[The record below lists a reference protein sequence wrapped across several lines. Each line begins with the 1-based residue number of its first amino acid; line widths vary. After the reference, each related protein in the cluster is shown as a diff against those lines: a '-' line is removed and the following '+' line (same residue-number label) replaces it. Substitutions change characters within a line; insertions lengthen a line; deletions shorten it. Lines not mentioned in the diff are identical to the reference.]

1 SNIVADRR
9 SQENVNSTTP
19 EYAIFLNDPVDICET
34 AESGEIEVLGITRCG
49 IDDFCIKFIGTRSG
63 QIDLLLDFDGN
74 DQVFTPGTAD
84 VMITGSVSAG
94 DVGQA
99 VCLDW
104 NGLDGLGNALPE
116 DANTPIPISLSFAQ
130 GIYHF
135 PIYDAELMTDGFD
148 INTVRPAGPKP
159 LLYYDDTEI
168 SVSSGSGEPNVQLM
182 GCNLPCHSWTNYS
195 NPGTVG
201 FGNLNTINSWWFSQQ
216 TMNTMTFFLP
226 GVFTCDIE
234 GPQVACEDEEV
245 DLGIIIDLTPDNA
258 MSLTIESINWTG
270 PGILGGNGTEV
281 ITINEDGSYN
291 ADLSFINELGD
302 TCTSSCQFEYA
313 QLPKS
318 EETIDTLLAF
328 GDSLVVNTEIYD
340 VDGTYTQILTA
351 ANGCDSILTIIV
363 EVEMPEIELRC
374 EIFGPEFLCAGDTTT
389 LTLDIIKDPID
400 APDPEILSIG
410 WFGPGVP
417 IGASGQSVVAEQAGV
432 YIAEY
437 IWVNFTNDTLK
448 GACEYTLEV
457 MPEFEVTIDTLINSG
472 DVVIFNGE
480 SFDSAGIFTQELST
494 TMGCDSIIII
504 TIDVIDPTYTCLLT
518 GTPEIC
524 EGEVSIIEL
533 EAVVDPIG
541 APAPIISEIVWSG
554 PGVAANTT
562 GTTIDATESGIYTA
576 ELSWFNNADS
586 ILSTSCIYSLT
597 VNPTFETTIDTLI
610 GEDEIIAISGQII
623 TSPGQY
629 ILNFNAQNGCDSLL
643 IINVIQESSVVYYD
657 LDDCRSTD
665 YSRFD
670 PDYPSPVDCA
680 FMTASNVFRVNPNVN
695 SHSCTPG
702 VNGGV
707 GLCVSS
713 EDDCDYNPDSEKA
726 IIFELVVSP
735 DEEEAVQITSL
746 RFFER
751 APETFQWIVG
761 TTGLNNYPTQYGL
774 RVLKNNQEIFS
785 SADNVTTTDWTAE
798 TFNFAT
804 LPDFKVQEQTIF
816 RFELLGYCL
825 IGNDSDVTA
834 WDIDEISIQA
844 DCAEFVSNTIDI
856 VGQVKTISNEPLEN
870 VQVDLKFGE
879 FDFQKFVDQTNEAGQ
894 YAFQDVPRFQD
905 YMVKP
910 VSGDDYLRGVSTLD
924 LIHIQRHILGLDRF
938 EYAHQM
944 IAADVNKSKSI
955 TAIDILQLRKLIL
968 GIYDRLPDNRSWRFM
983 KSNQELHV
991 SNPWAIQENV
1001 EFNNTEKDKSQ
1012 GFVGIKIGDVN
1023 NDISLLPSSNVDS
1036 RSAKN
1041 SIDLMIESNDLRV
1054 GELSTVAIKIANE
1067 NDIVGI
1073 QMSMALKGIDIINVE
1088 SNFGLTDSHYKIT
1101 PEHFVLSYTDVTGSQ
1116 MNDEATIFLDVI
1128 PNVAINISD
1137 ALELDKEI
1145 LLPEIY
1151 KGNNLTV
1158 HPINL
1163 IFDANDVD
1171 NFVGTNYPNPFVH
1184 NTTIE
1189 VMASGNEEGVIKL
1202 YDFNGRMLMN
1212 RNIDLIKG

>member
-1 SNIVADRR
+1 MKNVFNQLQLLLFIISLSVIFTVTLLAEGTRELAPNANIVIDGNNTNDIAALHIDNAVFNNFASFGNSNVNSRLHVHIADPLTEGIMLGFSGGHTNQTGGNPPQVNFEYQILDPAGNIVFGPILVTNTNARINNWSEAFNGPMQLNGTSGYDAMEVTAADLTSAGWTTEGDYYIEFRNLMGGAFLIDYWDITVADFSSTTVEEKKGRVWSFNWAFFAINDFGFPERPFNGSFYVCAPDPQNLDAAFITEIDFNGSGFRPAAFNIAFNSFGTLNTSNIVADRR

-258 MSLTIESINWTG
+258 MPLTIESINWTG

-281 ITINEDGSYN
+281 ITINENGTYN

-834 WDIDEISIQA
+834 WDVDEISIQA

-938 EYAHQM
+938 EYA
-944 IAADVNKSKSI
+944 
-955 TAIDILQLRKLIL
+955 
-968 GIYDRLPDNRSWRFM
+968 
-983 KSNQELHV
+983 
-991 SNPWAIQENV
+991 
-1001 EFNNTEKDKSQ
+1001 
-1012 GFVGIKIGDVN
+1012 
-1023 NDISLLPSSNVDS
+1023 
-1036 RSAKN
+1036 
-1041 SIDLMIESNDLRV
+1041 
-1054 GELSTVAIKIANE
+1054 
-1067 NDIVGI
+1067 
-1073 QMSMALKGIDIINVE
+1073 
-1088 SNFGLTDSHYKIT
+1088 
-1101 PEHFVLSYTDVTGSQ
+1101 
-1116 MNDEATIFLDVI
+1116 
-1128 PNVAINISD
+1128 
-1137 ALELDKEI
+1137 
-1145 LLPEIY
+1145 
-1151 KGNNLTV
+1151 
-1158 HPINL
+1158 
-1163 IFDANDVD
+1163 
-1171 NFVGTNYPNPFVH
+1171 
-1184 NTTIE
+1184 
-1189 VMASGNEEGVIKL
+1189 
-1202 YDFNGRMLMN
+1202 
-1212 RNIDLIKG
+1212 